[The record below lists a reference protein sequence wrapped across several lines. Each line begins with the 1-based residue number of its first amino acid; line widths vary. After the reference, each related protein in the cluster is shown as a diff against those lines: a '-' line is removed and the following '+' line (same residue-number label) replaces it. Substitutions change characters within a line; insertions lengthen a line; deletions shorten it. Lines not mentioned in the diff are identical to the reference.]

1 MPAKADTRKSTE
13 QPRAELSWRQAMAWR
28 LQRHRLDKRAPK
40 QDLITVVSGTCGLHA
55 QLMSSAELSMWA
67 RIHDLDPDAVQ
78 SALWK
83 DRSLVKTW
91 AMRGTLHLLPAD
103 EFPIW
108 QSALST
114 SANYRKGSWL
124 KYHGVTLDEI
134 ETIIEGVKTTLTDSG
149 ITREQLADGIAEH
162 MKTPKL
168 RELLRSGWGALL
180 KPSAFQGNLCFG
192 PNQGQNVT
200 FVRPEHWLKK
210 WYSVPVEEAQQEAFR
225 RYLGAYGPATLED
238 FTRWFATTPARAK
251 ALVKELGEEI
261 SPVDVEGTHS
271 WMLAQ
276 HIEAA
281 SEATVEKHV
290 RLLPAFDP
298 YVVGSSR
305 TSEGLLASKYKDR
318 VHRPQGWIS
327 PVLLVDGQMRGVWKY
342 ELKSSRLNVEIE
354 PFEDLPAWV
363 REGAEAEAE
372 KLAKFLGGKPEVS
385 WASSD

>member
-1 MPAKADTRKSTE
+1 MPAKADKRKSTQ
-13 QPRAELSWRQAMAWR
+13 QPTAELTWQQVMAWR
-28 LQRHRLDKRAPK
+28 LQRHRLDKRAS
-40 QDLITVVSGTCGLHA
+40 QQELIKVVSGICGLHA
-55 QLMSSAELSMWA
+55 QLMSSAELALWA
-67 RIHDLDPDAVQ
+67 RIKDLAPSAVQ
-78 SALWK
+78 SALWQ

-103 EFPIW
+103 DFPIW

-114 SANYRKGSWL
+114 HASYRKGSWL

-134 ETIIEGVKTTLTDSG
+134 EAIIEGVKTTLTDKG
-149 ITREQLADGIAEH
+149 ITREQLADGIAER

-200 FVRPEHWLKK
+200 FVRPEKWLKH
-210 WYSVPVEEAQQEAFR
+210 WRSVPVEEAQQEAFR

-238 FTRWFATTPARAK
+238 WTRWFATTPARAK
-251 ALVKELGEEI
+251 ALIKELDEEI
-261 SPVDVEGTHS
+261 TLVDVEGAHS
-271 WMLAQ
+271 WMLVKD
-276 HIEAA
+276 IEAA
-281 SEATVEKHV
+281 AKATIKEHV

-305 TSEGLLASKYKDR
+305 DSEGLLASTFKER

-327 PVLLVDGQMRGVWKY
+327 PVLLVDGQMRGVWKH
-342 ELKSSRLNVEIE
+342 ELKSGRLNVEIE
-354 PFEDLPAWV
+354 PFEELPPWV

-372 KLAKFLGGKPEVS
+372 ELARFLGGKLEVS
-385 WASSD
+385 WAAI

>member
-1 MPAKADTRKSTE
+1 MPVKADKRKSTE
-13 QPRAELSWRQAMAWR
+13 QPAAELSWRQAMAWR

-40 QDLITVVSGTCGLHA
+40 QDLIEAVSGICGLHA

-67 RIHDLDPDAVQ
+67 RIHDLDPDTVQ
-78 SALWK
+78 NALWK
-83 DRSLVKTW
+83 ERSLVKTW

-114 SANYRKGSWL
+114 NANYRKGSWL

-134 ETIIEGVKTTLTDSG
+134 EAIIEGVKTTLTDSG
-149 ITREQLADGIAEH
+149 ITREQLADGIAER

-200 FVRPEHWLKK
+200 FVRPEQWLKQ

-261 SPVDVEGTHS
+261 SPVDVEGAHS
-271 WMLAQ
+271 WMLTK

-305 TSEGLLASKYKDR
+305 ASEGLLASKYKDR

-342 ELKSSRLNVEIE
+342 ELKSSRLNVEVE

-372 KLAKFLGGKPEVS
+372 RLAKFLGGKPEVS
-385 WASSD
+385 WAFQ

>member
-1 MPAKADTRKSTE
+1 MPAKADKRKPTQ
-13 QPRAELSWRQAMAWR
+13 QPTAELTWQQVMAWR
-28 LQRHRLDKRAPK
+28 LQRHQLDKRAPK
-40 QDLITVVSGTCGLHA
+40 GKLIEVVSGICGLHA

-67 RIHDLDPDAVQ
+67 RIKDLAPDVVQ
-78 SALWK
+78 NALWH

-91 AMRGTLHLLPAD
+91 AMRGTLHLLTAD
-103 EFPIW
+103 DFPIW

-114 SANYRKGSWL
+114 SASYRKGSWL

-134 ETIIEGVKTTLTDSG
+134 EAIIEGVKTTLADKG
-149 ITREQLADGIAEH
+149 ITREQLADGIAER

-200 FVRPEHWLKK
+200 FVKPERWLKK
-210 WYSVPVEEAQQEAFR
+210 WYTVPVEEAQQEAFR

-238 FTRWFATTPARAK
+238 WTRWFATTPARAK
-251 ALVKELGEEI
+251 ALINELGEAI
-261 SPVDVEGTHS
+261 TLVDVEGAHS

-276 HIEAA
+276 DVEAA
-281 SEATVEKHV
+281 AKATIKEHV

-305 TSEGLLASKYKDR
+305 NSEGLLATKFKDR

-327 PVLLVDGQMRGVWKY
+327 PVLLVDGQMRGVWKH
-342 ELKSSRLNVEIE
+342 ELKSGRLNVEIE
-354 PFEDLPAWV
+354 PFEKLPPWV

-372 KLAKFLGGKPEVS
+372 ELARFLGGKLEMS
-385 WASSD
+385 WTSL